1 MRLKSIL
8 AAGVAVAP
16 SAYAIMLRFF
26 CSQLVVDRL
35 DP

>member
-1 MRLKSIL
+1 MRLRSIL